1 LLVSELG
8 CLAHI
13 DSDSLAH
20 SVYEPGSLAIQDVIA
35 EFGDD
40 LLNLENGTIDR
51 KKLGSIVFA
60 DPSAMARLERIVW
73 PHVQAKVEER
83 IQALIRDEAS
93 LASCKYTVIVLEG
106 AVLLDAGWENMVDGV
121 WVVTVPR
128 QVAHTRLQQNRGLS
142 VTEAD
147 KRIDAQQP
155 RRGIGNLATEVSNN
169 VVAAII
175 DNRGTIEELTRV
187 LQNKLDDPSAWYS
200 R

>member
-1 LLVSELG
+1 MNQEVSLF
-8 CLAHI
+8 
-13 DSDSLAH
+13 
-20 SVYEPGSLAIQDVIA
+20 IA

-40 LLNLENGTIDR
+40 LLNVENGTIDR

-60 DPSAMARLERIVW
+60 DASAMARLERIVW

-93 LASCKYTVIVLEG
+93 LASCKYPVIVLEG

-128 QVAHTRLQQNRGLS
+128 PVAQTRLQQNRGLS
-142 VTEAD
+142 VVEAD

-169 VVAAII
+169 VVTAII
-175 DNRGTIEELTRV
+175 DNGGTEEELTSV